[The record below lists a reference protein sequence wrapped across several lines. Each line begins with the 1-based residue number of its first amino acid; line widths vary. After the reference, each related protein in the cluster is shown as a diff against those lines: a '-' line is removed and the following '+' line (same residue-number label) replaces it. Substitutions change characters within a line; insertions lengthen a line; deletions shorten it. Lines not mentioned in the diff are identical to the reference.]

1 MKRKSRGDKVEQV
14 LIYPFSDEMI
24 PVVNSSDLLQDLHI
38 SSLVCLKGSKNKG
51 ELYNIKGK
59 VLRVTDDFEKELK
72 KCSSVWFVNCG
83 LKEWPNDEKY
93 ILDRLKKALGDKKVI
108 YSRKGHENEKK
119 MVKMYHDD
127 FWKITTEDLAITRRV
142 SGRQIFNISTPIVLI
157 TGLQENIGKF
167 EVQLTL
173 RREFLKSGIKFV
185 QIGSRDYSHLFGM
198 YDFPPFMFS
207 TRINEADKILKFNHF
222 IKEKEQNDRP
232 ELIVLGVPGEFMRF
246 DNNITNNFGFLLS
259 EVMQAIVPDFNVLC
273 LPYVENEDDLQ
284 RMISLFSYRFLT
296 TVDVCVMANKMVDYS
311 ETKRSKEVRYL
322 TIDKKVVD
330 NKIEGF
336 KMDNLFGLK
345 SDLKKIP
352 SVIINKLQ
360 QYSNIIIM

>member
-1 MKRKSRGDKVEQV
+1 MEQV

-24 PVVNSSDLLQDLHI
+24 PVVNSSDLLQDLQI
-38 SSLVCLKGSKNKG
+38 SSLVCFKGSKNKG
-51 ELYNIKGK
+51 ELYSVKGK
-59 VLRVTDDFEKELK
+59 GIRVTDDFEKEFE
-72 KCSSVWFVNCG
+72 KCSLVWFVNYG

-93 ILDRLKKALGDKKVI
+93 ILDKLKKALDNKKVI
-108 YSRKGHENEKK
+108 YSRKGYDKERK

-127 FWKITTEDLAITRRV
+127 FWEITTEDHIISGKA

-167 EVQLTL
+167 EVQLAL

-185 QIGSRDYSHLFGM
+185 QIGTCDYSHLFGM
-198 YDFPPFMFS
+198 YDFPPFMLS
-207 TRINEADKILKFNHF
+207 ARINEADKILKFNHY

-232 ELIVLGVPGEFMRF
+232 ELIVLGVPGECMRF

-259 EVMQAIVPDFNVLC
+259 EVMQAIVPDFNVFC
-273 LPYVENEDDLQ
+273 LPYVENEDDVQ
-284 RMISLFSYRFLT
+284 RMISMFNYHFLT
-296 TVDVCVMANKMVDYS
+296 SVDVCVMANKMVDYS

-322 TIDKKVVD
+322 TLDTKMVE
-330 NKIEGF
+330 NKIDEL

-352 SVIINKLQ
+352 T
-360 QYSNIIIM
+360 IIIDKLRHYSDIIVM